1 MVTADLDDLATEFND
16 IVEDRDVVSF
26 ASLGLAGAGGG
37 VIATQVV
44 NRVAPL
50 IGLSPNPNTPR
61 ETFGVGL
68 IKMLLGAGMA
78 FLGTRVGGVPGVL
91 LSIAG
96 LGTIVLGGGDWV
108 NAALTMG
115 GSTTSSAPRARST
128 TSRSGNVSAR
138 PVGSSTTTAQKSN
151 GTGASVS
158 AEQPTA
164 NTDEL
169 EALLS

>member
-1 MVTADLDDLATEFND
+1 MVTADLNDLATEFND
-16 IVEDRDVVSF
+16 IVEDRDVASF

-37 VIATQVV
+37 VIATQIV
-44 NRVAPL
+44 NRVAPM

-68 IKMLLGAGMA
+68 IKMVLGAGMA
-78 FLGTRVGGVPGVL
+78 YLGTKVGGVPGVL

-128 TSRSGNVSAR
+128 QSASGNVTAR
-138 PVGSSTTTAQKSN
+138 PVSSSSTRAQQSN
-151 GTGASVS
+151 GTSASVS